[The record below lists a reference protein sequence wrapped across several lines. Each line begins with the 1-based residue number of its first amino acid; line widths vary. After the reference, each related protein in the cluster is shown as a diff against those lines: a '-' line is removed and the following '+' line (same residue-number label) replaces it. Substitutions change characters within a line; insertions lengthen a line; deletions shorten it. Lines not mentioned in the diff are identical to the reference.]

1 MPGTTPDR
9 DPTPWYRTRRGP
21 PVVLGYAVVTL
32 VVLSLSTGWLLDGTA
47 GASLH
52 EPIPLDVYLY
62 GFLGGM
68 TYAFTSLIARFERGF
83 TGVVKVGLR
92 ALAALP
98 LAAGV
103 YLLAGPLGLPTGDA
117 AVVAG
122 LSFLVGLYVNLTL
135 KALGGLADRLY
146 GRASPGDT
154 VGEPGTA
161 VRGRADAG
169 ADRRPGLDDGS
180 GGRVAA
186 APGGP
191 GGGEP

>member
-1 MPGTTPDR
+1 MPDATADR

-32 VVLSLSTGWLLDGTA
+32 AVLSLSTGWLLDGA
-47 GASLH
+47 GPFALH
-52 EPIPLDVYLY
+52 EPVPLDVYLY

-68 TYAFTSLIARFERGF
+68 TYAFTSLVARFERGLR
-83 TGVVKVGLR
+83 GVVKVGLR

-117 AVVAG
+117 GLVAG

-146 GRASPGDT
+146 GRASRGD
-154 VGEPGTA
+154 GASDSGTA
-161 VRGRADAG
+161 QPVRADA
-169 ADRRPGLDDGS
+169 DRPAGIDDGS
-180 GGRVAA
+180 GARVAA
-186 APGGP
+186 APTGP
-191 GGGEP
+191 AGGEP